1 MIRGVFA
8 SKERARLAL
17 KTAIVAAAFHAT
29 AIILPLVAQPFSFV
43 SEEVTRLKVVRGV
56 KFMCL
61 NEC

>member
-1 MIRGVFA
+1 MRGVFA

-29 AIILPLVAQPFSFV
+29 AIILPLVAQPSFSFV

-56 KFMCL
+56 KFICL